1 MLLKRGKKIVLLSHC
16 ILNANSK
23 VEGLSEYEGI
33 IPSVVE
39 LLLERGVGVIQLPC
53 PELLCCGIKR
63 WGQVKEQYDNFHF
76 RQECRKMLMPI
87 ISQVSDYMSA
97 GYSVLGVVGIDG
109 SPSCGVEITCSGDW
123 KGELSGN
130 PELDRTIGTL
140 KMVGGKGV
148 FMEELSK
155 LLEEH
160 GISLPF
166 TAVDESDMVSS
177 AVNISKIL

>member
-1 MLLKRGKKIVLLSHC
+1 LKRGRKVVLLSHC

-23 VEGLSEYEGI
+23 VERLSDYEGI
-33 IPSVVE
+33 IPSVAQILIE
-39 LLLERGVGVIQLPC
+39 KGIGVIQLPC
-53 PELLCCGIKR
+53 PELLNCGIRR

-87 ISQVSDYMSA
+87 ISQVSDYIAA
-97 GYSVLGVVGIDG
+97 GYKVLGVVGIDG

-123 KGELSGN
+123 KGELCGN
-130 PELDRTIGTL
+130 PGLDETIGTL
-140 KMVGGKGV
+140 KMVSGKGV
-148 FMEELSK
+148 FMEEFSR

-160 GISLPF
+160 GINLPF

-177 AVNISKIL
+177 AANISKIL